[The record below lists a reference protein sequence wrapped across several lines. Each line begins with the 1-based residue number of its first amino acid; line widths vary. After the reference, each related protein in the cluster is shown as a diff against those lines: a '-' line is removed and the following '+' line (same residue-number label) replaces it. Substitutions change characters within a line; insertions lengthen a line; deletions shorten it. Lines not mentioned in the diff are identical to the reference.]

1 MTFWVKNKGE
11 EVVELLSLALDYYS
25 KEKADLLL
33 KVDDN
38 VPQFKKLLPFP
49 NKGTYVIGSSSL
61 AYSYNY
67 WFNEKTYYSGDKEI
81 TNSKALA
88 ARKELISTVID
99 KYITDFTEVHQANLE
114 IIAHNKTVV
123 SKITALMQAVGIPN
137 TYSESYFKSSR
148 SIRKT
153 TDTKKAGYLADI
165 DRNIKTSQESIPSK
179 ESMMYGVNDKY
190 RIIHDKIRLE
200 ETKAERE
207 KQAQEELH
215 KVALLRAKYTPED
228 ASSSGWAIREA
239 ILSKDKYLHLAYW
252 LERNRGDWNDGYDY
266 AETGLNGFTVEDGN
280 VVDQE
285 IERCIQECIDSAED
299 GVDGRI
305 FRDCEYNYGVLYGMV
320 KDQTLLDDLQKVR
333 EWMGSTDDD

>member
-11 EVVELLSLALDYYS
+11 EVVELITLALDHYR

-49 NKGTYVIGSSSL
+49 DKKSYMIGTHSL

-67 WFNEKTYYSGDKEI
+67 WFDEKTYWSGEKEI
-81 TNSKALA
+81 SSSTTLA
-88 ARKELISTVID
+88 ARKELISSVID
-99 KYITDFTEVHQANLE
+99 KYIADFTMVHQANLE
-114 IIAHNKTVV
+114 IIEHNKLVV
-123 SKITALMQAVGIPN
+123 GKITALMKAVGIPDK
-137 TYSESYFKSSR
+137 YSNSYFKTNRSR
-148 SIRKT
+148 TKT
-153 TDTKKAGYLADI
+153 TETSKAGYLQDI
-165 DRNIKTSQESIPSK
+165 DRNIKTSQESIPTK
-179 ESMMYGVNDKY
+179 DSMMSGVDTKY
-190 RIIHDKIRLE
+190 RAIYDKIRLE

-215 KVALLRAKYTPED
+215 KVALLKAKYTPDD
-228 ASSSGWAIREA
+228 ASSSGWTIREA

-266 AETGLNGFTVEDGN
+266 AETGLNGFTVEEGN

-285 IERCIQECIDSAED
+285 IEKCIQECIDSAED

-305 FRDCEYNYGVLYGMV
+305 FRDCEYNYGVLYAMV

-333 EWMGSTDDD
+333 EWMGSTDDE